1 MSWCQNSYLE
11 YANEENELDPFVK
24 QVAKGN
30 WDYDKVVTDIF
41 PRDKNYELGRNGR
54 PIRFKRNN
62 FTVVAQIWM
71 IFILHNTP
79 PQSHT
84 FSATLNASLLIYYIL
99 TNQEIDISR
108 IISYNIWD
116 IMHSYTNPP
125 LAFLGLI
132 TGNHIN
138 YIF

>member
-1 MSWCQNSYLE
+1 ME
-11 YANEENELDPFVK
+11 YANEEKELDPFVK

-62 FTVVAQIWM
+62 FIIVAQIWM
-71 IFILHNTP
+71 TFILHNAP

-84 FSATLNASLLIYYIL
+84 FSTTLNASLLI
-99 TNQEIDISR
+99 
-108 IISYNIWD
+108 
-116 IMHSYTNPP
+116 
-125 LAFLGLI
+125 
-132 TGNHIN
+132 
-138 YIF
+138 